1 MRVGLQGRLF
11 FSHLVVMLMGLGSF
25 IVISR
30 AASHH
35 LFSGHLDQMAEIA
48 SVGQVVYKIREE
60 LLDGFENAWSGSTV
74 LALTVGGLTAAAL
87 SYWVARRITQPLT
100 EMERITRQFAAG
112 NWSEQVPRS
121 DIPELARLSRSF
133 NRLALSLQDV
143 EEQRRELIEDLTHEL
158 RTPLTIVRGYLEE
171 SEAEAQPL
179 TPETTQLLVRETR
192 RLERLVNDLQELS
205 KAEAGQLPLQLQA
218 IALPPL
224 FEKLLLR
231 FDSQI
236 AEDGPRLGWRC
247 DDDLAPVLADRDRLE
262 QILINLLGNAIKHTR
277 HGHIT
282 LSAWE
287 SEAMV
292 WISVT
297 DTGTGIAAEDLPHV
311 FERFWKGVPPGET
324 SQTVARGGTGIG
336 LAITQRLV
344 KLQGGNIEVD
354 STLGQGST
362 FRVCL
367 PKG

>member
-11 FSHLVVMLMGLGSF
+11 FSHLVVMLVGVGSF

-35 LFSGHLDQMAEIA
+35 LFSGHLDQMAT
-48 SVGQVVYKIREE
+48 VGRVVNELREE
-60 LLDGFENAWSGSTV
+60 LLWGFENAWSGSTA
-74 LALTVGGLTAAAL
+74 LALAVGGLTAAAL

-121 DIPELARLSRSF
+121 EIPELARLSRSF

-143 EEQRRELIEDLTHEL
+143 EERRRELIEDLTHEL

-171 SEAEAQPL
+171 SEASSQAL
-179 TPETTQLLVRETR
+179 TPATTHLLVRETR

-205 KAEAGQLPLQLQA
+205 KAEAGQLPLELQA

-236 AEDGPRLGWRC
+236 AEDGPQLGWRC
-247 DDDLAPVLADRDRLE
+247 DDDVAPVLADGDRLE
-262 QILINLLGNAIKHTR
+262 QILVNLLGNAIKHTR
-277 HGHIT
+277 QGHIT
-282 LSAWE
+282 LSAQ
-287 SEAMV
+287 AAGNQV
-292 WISVT
+292 WIAVT
-297 DTGTGIAAEDLPHV
+297 DTGTGIAPEELPHV
-311 FERFWKGVPPGET
+311 FDRFWRSPQA
-324 SQTVARGGTGIG
+324 QTATMGGTGIG
-336 LAITQRLV
+336 LAITKRLV
-344 KLQGGNIEVD
+344 ELHGGHIEVE
-354 STLGQGST
+354 SSLGQGST
-362 FRVCL
+362 FRFSL
-367 PKG
+367 PQA

>member
-11 FSHLVVMLMGLGSF
+11 FSHLVVMLVGVGSF
-25 IVISR
+25 MVISR

-35 LFSGHLDQMAEIA
+35 LFSGHLDQMASMGRA
-48 SVGQVVYKIREE
+48 VYELREE

-74 LALTVGGLTAAAL
+74 LSLTVGGLTAAAL

-112 NWSEQVPRS
+112 NWSEQVPHS

-143 EEQRRELIEDLTHEL
+143 EERRRELIEDLTHEL

-171 SEAEAQPL
+171 SAAASTAL

-205 KAEAGQLPLQLQA
+205 KAEAGQLPLRLRA

-231 FDSQI
+231 FESQI
-236 AEDGPRLGWRC
+236 AEDGPQLGWRC
-247 DDDLAPVLADRDRLE
+247 DDNIAPVLADGDRLE
-262 QILINLLGNAIKHTR
+262 QILVNLLGNAIKHTR
-277 HGHIT
+277 QGQIT
-282 LSAWE
+282 LSAQ
-287 SEAMV
+287 AQGNQV
-292 WISVT
+292 WIAVQ
-297 DTGTGIAAEDLPHV
+297 DTGVGIAPDELPHV
-311 FERFWKGVPPGET
+311 FERFWRS
-324 SQTVARGGTGIG
+324 SQVQTPAVGGTGIG
-336 LAITQRLV
+336 LAITKRLV
-344 KLQGGNIEVD
+344 DLHGGHIEVE
-354 STLGQGST
+354 STVGQGST
-362 FRVCL
+362 FRFSL
-367 PKG
+367 PQA